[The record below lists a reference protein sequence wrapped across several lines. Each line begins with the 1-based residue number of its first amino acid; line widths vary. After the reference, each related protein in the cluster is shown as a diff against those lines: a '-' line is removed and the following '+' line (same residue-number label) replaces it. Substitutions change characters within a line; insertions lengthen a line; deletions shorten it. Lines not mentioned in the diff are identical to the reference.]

1 MISTLKKILFFLL
14 LITFSC
20 NNGEKSKDVFSS
32 PKSLFA
38 DFIAS
43 YTSGIVSSGAEIKV
57 RLTKKVE
64 AAAPGEKLQQNVL
77 NFNPSISGTT
87 YWEDAYTIVFK
98 PEDKLEGGQQYKA
111 TLQLDKLVDTPKEKK
126 EFRFVFQVM
135 PQNFEVKMEDMEFY
149 DIHTS
154 NKVKLR
160 GIIQTADKANNQ
172 AIEKMITAT
181 QNGKAL
187 KITWKHGTTANMHQF
202 TIEDVAR
209 KDNEEQVHI
218 SWSGAP
224 IDVDRTG
231 NVNYAIPS
239 LQDFKVMS
247 AKIVNGE
254 ENYLA
259 VHFSD
264 PLMTDQELLG
274 LVQLHQ
280 GGSAPRV
287 VIDQNELKI
296 YPTSTLKDE
305 IRLTLYHSIKN
316 TAGKSLKEDYSTT
329 LQFIQQNPEVRL
341 TLKQEA
347 VILPGSEGLVLPF
360 EAVGLKAVDV
370 TVVRIYEENV
380 LQYLQVNNLG
390 GTNEIKRVGRPVA
403 QKVIPLN
410 GSGVVDLN
418 EWNRFTL
425 DLEEIMEVAPGAVYE
440 VSINFRKSQSL
451 YFCTSDE
458 NKEEVEEEVSQ
469 GNWDDP
475 DKPSYWSYY
484 DYNYDHYEWEQRNNP
499 CSNSYYYNRSVSK
512 VLFASNLGIIAKRSD
527 GGSLHVFATDLLT
540 TAPITSEVTVY
551 DFQQQPIGKGTTGVD
566 GTAIIEVTAQ
576 PFALIAKKGDQTGYL
591 KLTDGSS
598 LSLSNFDVSGQTI
611 QKGVK
616 GFIYG
621 ERGVWRPGDTL
632 HLAFILED
640 KQKLLP
646 KNHPVILELYNPKG
660 QLEARKVSTAT
671 VEGMYGFDIATADDA
686 LTGNWQAKVKVG
698 GAVFAERIKIET
710 VKPNRLKIAL
720 DFGKDKITAQDREIS
735 GKLNVRWLH
744 GAKAKNLR
752 TQVALLLVPAVTTF
766 KDFPGYS
773 FDDASKEFYTE
784 NQLVFDKRIDAEGN
798 ATVNVPL
805 NVGDRS
811 PGALNAIFK
820 AKSFEEGGD
829 FSIDQF
835 SIPYYPYTSFV
846 GIKVPKDDKRGLLLT
861 DEDHIIKVASV
872 DAKGNPINRDKIKV
886 SVYKLNWK
894 WWWDNSFED
903 LSNYVGRSYQTPVQ
917 EDYVNTRNG
926 EGLWKLRINHP
937 QWGRFYIKV
946 TDPVSG
952 HSSGQVVAVDWP
964 GWIDGSKEGLDGVT
978 MLSFTPEK
986 EEYKVGE
993 KVKINIPSST
1003 GGRALVSL
1011 ESGSR
1016 IIETFWVQTT
1026 AENTVVEFDAMPD
1039 MAPNVYVHITL
1050 IQPHAQTLNDLP
1062 IRLYGVQSLAII
1074 NPKTK
1079 LQPVIKMDNELRPEA
1094 PFTVTVSEK
1103 TGNPMAYTVAVVE
1116 EGLLDLTQFKTP
1128 APWSYFYAREAL
1140 GVKTWD
1146 MYDEVIGAF
1155 GGNLER
1161 LLAVGGDDELKA
1173 PESTEVNRFK
1183 PVVMQLGPFY
1193 LEEGKTATHQLEMP
1207 QYIGS
1212 VRTMVVAAKDGAYGS
1227 AEVTTP
1233 VKQPLM
1239 VLATLPRVG
1248 GPGEEIA
1255 LPVNI
1260 FTANTNIKQVK
1271 VAVQSAGLLNVV
1283 GPAQQTVQ
1291 FKQPGD
1297 QVVYFS
1303 LKAAEALGTA
1313 KVVVTATSG
1322 SFKATYDVEINI
1334 RASNPPLLDVQ
1345 DKLIASKTQW
1355 TTAYESIGMK
1365 GTNEGVME
1373 FSTMPPLN
1381 LEQRLQFLVQYP
1393 HGCAEQI
1400 TSAAF
1405 AQLYL
1410 NKLTK
1415 VDKESNEQIEQ
1426 NINYVINRLL
1436 AFQLSS
1442 GGFTYWPGQ
1451 ETPDPWS
1458 TNYGGHFLLE
1468 ASAQGYHVPEGL
1480 LASWTAFQQQQ
1491 AEQWTPGYTTQD
1503 DLIQAYRLYTLALAG
1518 KPALG
1523 AMNRMKERNNSHTA
1537 QWRLALAYAV
1547 AGYSSEAQKLVEGL
1561 STEVIDYRELAYT
1574 FGSKQRDQA
1583 MILETMVRLGNSE
1596 QAFILLQSIAEYM
1609 GNADHWMSTQAT
1621 AYTLV
1626 AIAKYAEKYAIEQQL
1641 DIKATINNREM
1652 AFNNGSFI
1660 NQVFLQSPDQA
1671 QQIVVENNGASPVYA
1686 RLVRRGVPLTGNE
1699 QETARNIQ
1707 LSVRYTNN
1715 NGEEIP
1721 VAQIKQGT
1729 DFRAIVTV
1737 HNTALDRD
1745 YKALALA
1752 QIFPSGWEIINTRL
1766 DDTQQYYNQ
1775 GQPNYQDIRD
1785 DRVYTYFDLKANER
1799 KTFTVLL
1806 NASYQGKYY
1815 LPAVSVEAMY
1825 DHSIYANKA
1834 GRWIEVVKE

>member
-1 MISTLKKILFFLL
+1 MFLL
-14 LITFSC
+14 VFSC
-20 NNGEKSKDVFSS
+20 HKGEEAKDFFSS
-32 PKSLFA
+32 PKNLFA
-38 DFIAS
+38 DFISS
-43 YTSGIVSSGAEIKV
+43 YTSGIVSSSAEIKV
-57 RLTKKVE
+57 KLTKKN
-64 AAAPGEKLQQNVL
+64 AAAVPGEKLQQNVL
-77 NFNPSISGTT
+77 DFNPALSGTT

-98 PEDKLEGGQQYKA
+98 PEGKLEGGKKYKA
-111 TLQLDKLVDTPKEKK
+111 KLQLDKLVETPKEKK

-135 PQNFEVKMEDMEFY
+135 PQNYEVKVEDMEFY
-149 DIHTS
+149 DSHTLDR
-154 NKVKLR
+154 VKLM
-160 GIIQTADKANNQ
+160 GVVQTADKASNQ
-172 AIEKMITAT
+172 AIEKMVTAT

-187 KITWKHGTTANMHQF
+187 KITWNHGTSMNLHRF
-202 TIEDVAR
+202 VIEDVSR

-224 IDVDRTG
+224 IEVDRTG
-231 NVNYAIPS
+231 SLDYTVPS
-239 LQDFKVMS
+239 LKDFKVMS
-247 AKIVNGE
+247 AKIMNGE

-264 PLMTDQELLG
+264 PLMADQELRG

-280 GGSAPRV
+280 GGNSPRL
-287 VIDQNELKI
+287 VINQNELKI
-296 YPTSTLKDE
+296 YPASALKDE
-305 IRLTLYHSIKN
+305 INLTIYNSIKN
-316 TAGKSLKEDYSTT
+316 IAGTSLKDDYSTT
-329 LQFIQQNPEVRL
+329 LQFVQQNPEVRL
-341 TLKQEA
+341 TLKQDA

-370 TVVRIYEENV
+370 TVIRIYEENV

-390 GTNEIKRVGRPVA
+390 NANEIKRVGRPVV

-425 DLEEIMEVAPGAVYE
+425 DLAEIMEAEPGAVYQI
-440 VSINFRKSQSL
+440 SINFRKFQSL
-451 YFCTSDE
+451 YFCADNE
-458 NKEEVEEEVSQ
+458 DIIEEEEVLE

-475 DKPSYWSYY
+475 DQASYWSYY
-484 DYNYDHYEWEQRNNP
+484 DYNYDNYDWQQRNNP
-499 CSNSYYYNRSVSK
+499 CSNSYYYNKSVNK
-512 VLFASNLGIIAKRSD
+512 ILFASNLGIVAKKSD
-527 GGSLHVFATDLLT
+527 NSNLRVFVTNLLT
-540 TAPITSEVTVY
+540 TAPEISEITVY
-551 DFQQQPIGKGTTGVD
+551 DFQQKQIGKGTTSSEGSV
-566 GTAIIEVTAQ
+566 AIEVTGK

-598 LSLSNFDVSGQTI
+598 LSLSNFDVSGQAI
-611 QKGVK
+611 QKGMK
-616 GFIYG
+616 GFVYG

-632 HLAFILED
+632 HLSFVLED

-646 KNHPVILELYNPKG
+646 ENHPVIMELYNPKG
-660 QLEARKVSTAT
+660 QLETRNVSTTA
-671 VEGMYGFDIATADDA
+671 VEGMYGFNIATASDA

-698 GAVFAERIKIET
+698 GAVFSERIKIET

-720 DFGKDKITAQDREIS
+720 DFGKGKITALDREIS

-752 TQVALLLVPAVTTF
+752 TQIELLLVPATTTF
-766 KDFPGYS
+766 KNYAGFS

-784 NQLVFDKRIDAEGN
+784 NQAVFDGRIDAEGN
-798 ATVNVPL
+798 ATINVPL
-805 NVGDRS
+805 NIGDRS

-820 AKSFEEGGD
+820 AKAFEEGGD

-835 SIPYYPYTSFV
+835 NIPYYPYASFV
-846 GIKVPKDDKRGLLLT
+846 GLKAPEGDKRGLLLT
-861 DEDHIIKVASV
+861 DEDHSIIIASV

-917 EDYVNTRNG
+917 EGYVNTRNG
-926 EGLWKLRINHP
+926 EGVWKLRINHP

-952 HSSGQVVAVDWP
+952 HSAGQVVAVDWP
-964 GWIDGSKEGLDGVT
+964 GWANGSKDGLDGVT
-978 MLSFTPEK
+978 MLSFTPDK
-986 EEYKVGE
+986 EEYNVGE
-993 KVKINIPSST
+993 KVKINIPSSS

-1016 IIETFWVQTT
+1016 IIKTFWVQT
-1026 AENTVVEFDAMPD
+1026 AEGNTVVEFEATPD
-1039 MAPNVYVHITL
+1039 MAPNIYAHITL
-1050 IQPHAQTLNDLP
+1050 MQPHAQTLNDLP

-1074 NPKTK
+1074 DPQTK
-1079 LQPVIKMDNELRPEA
+1079 LEPVIKMANELRPEA
-1094 PFTVTVSEK
+1094 PFTVTVNEK
-1103 TGNPMAYTVAVVE
+1103 SGKPMAYTLAVVE
-1116 EGLLDLTQFKTP
+1116 EGLLDLTRFKTP
-1128 APWSYFYAREAL
+1128 APWSHFYAREAL

-1183 PVVMQLGPFY
+1183 PVVKYLGPFY
-1193 LEEGKTATHQLEMP
+1193 LEKGKTASHQLEMP

-1260 FTANTNIKQVK
+1260 FTTNAAMKQVK
-1271 VAVQSAGLLNVV
+1271 VEVKSAGLLDVV
-1283 GPAQQTVQ
+1283 GPSQKTVQ
-1291 FKQPGD
+1291 FNQPGD

-1322 SFKATYDVEINI
+1322 SFKATYDVEMNI

-1345 DKLIASKTQW
+1345 DKLIAAKTKW
-1355 TTAYESIGMK
+1355 SASYAPIGIA
-1365 GTNEGVME
+1365 GTNEGVVE

-1381 LEQRLQFLVQYP
+1381 LEQRMQFLVQYP
-1393 HGCAEQI
+1393 HGCVEQI
-1400 TSAAF
+1400 TSTAF

-1410 NKLTK
+1410 NKLTE
-1415 VDKESNEQIEQ
+1415 VNKERNEQIEQ

-1436 AFQLSS
+1436 AFQVAS

-1451 ETPDPWS
+1451 ETPNAWG

-1468 ASAQGYHVPEGL
+1468 AKAQGYHVPEGL
-1480 LASWTAFQQQQ
+1480 LAAWTGFQQRQ
-1491 AEQWTPGYTTQD
+1491 AEQWTPGYTTQS
-1503 DLIQAYRLYTLALAG
+1503 DLVQAYRLYTLALAG

-1547 AGYSSEAQKLVEGL
+1547 AGYNDEAQKLVEGL
-1561 STEVIDYRELAYT
+1561 STAVIDYRELSYT
-1574 FGSKQRDQA
+1574 FGSQQRDQA
-1583 MILETMVRLGNSE
+1583 MILETMVRLDESE
-1596 QAFILLQSIAEYM
+1596 KAFVLLRSIAEQL
-1609 GNADHWMSTQAT
+1609 GNADHWMSTQTT

-1626 AIAKYAEKYAIEQQL
+1626 AIAKYADKYALEKQM
-1641 DIKATINNREM
+1641 DIKVSVNNRVVPL
-1652 AFNNGSFI
+1652 NTGNFI
-1660 NQVFLQSPDQA
+1660 SQVFLQSPGQA
-1671 QQIVVENNGASPVYA
+1671 QDIVVENNGASPVYT
-1686 RLVRRGVPLTGNE
+1686 RLVRRGVPLTGDE
-1699 QETARNIQ
+1699 QETSRNIQ
-1707 LSVRYTNN
+1707 LIVRYVNN
-1715 NGEEIP
+1715 NGEEIS
-1721 VAQIKQGT
+1721 VEQIKQGT
-1729 DFRAIVTV
+1729 DFKATVTV
-1737 HNTALDRD
+1737 HNTGARGD
-1745 YKALALA
+1745 YKELALA

-1775 GQPNYQDIRD
+1775 GQPNYQDVRD

-1799 KTFTVLL
+1799 KTFTILL

-1825 DHSIYANKA
+1825 DNSIYANKA